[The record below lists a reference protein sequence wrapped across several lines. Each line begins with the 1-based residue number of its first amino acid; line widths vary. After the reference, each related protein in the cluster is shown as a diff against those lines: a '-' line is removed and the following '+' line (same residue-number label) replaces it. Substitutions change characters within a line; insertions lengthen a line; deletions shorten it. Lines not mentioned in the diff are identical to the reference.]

1 MIVVDG
7 AVRRG
12 AGYWLRGYR
21 TMLRFELTNLRTWI
35 VIALLIQLLMSSGM
49 VFMYGFY
56 FGDMPREVQTYLVTG
71 IPALALVP
79 IGFVLVPGMIMQH
92 KLRDTYDFVWS
103 LPVPRVAA
111 AAATFTISS
120 AIGIPGT
127 VLALWFA
134 DLRYD
139 VALSVSVAA
148 VVAIFL
154 VSLMATSVGFAFGHA
169 IPDPRVASL
178 LTNLIVFLVLL
189 FSPIVVPISF
199 FPDWW
204 AAVHR
209 ILPFWHM
216 AVVVRAGL
224 TEGLITSPVSS
235 SYVVLGIWTFG
246 SWLLA
251 AWVVGRRA

>member
-1 MIVVDG
+1 VIAIDG

-12 AGYWLRGYR
+12 AGYWLSSYR
-21 TMLRFELTNLRTWI
+21 SMLRFELTNLRTWV
-35 VIALLIQLLMSSGM
+35 VIALLIQLLMSTGM

-56 FGDMPREVQTYLVTG
+56 FGDMPSEVQTFLVTG

-79 IGFVLVPGMIMQH
+79 IGFVLVPGMIMQR
-92 KLRDTYDFVWS
+92 KIRDTYDFISS
-103 LPVPRVAA
+103 LPVPRMVS
-111 AAATFTISS
+111 AAATFTIAS

-127 VLALWFA
+127 ALALWIA
-134 DLRYD
+134 NLRYE
-139 VALSVSVAA
+139 VAISLSAAA
-148 VVAIFL
+148 VVAVLL
-154 VSLMATSVGFAFGHA
+154 VSLMASSVGFAFGHA
-169 IPDPRVASL
+169 IPDPRVANL

-189 FSPIVVPISF
+189 FSPIVVPIDL

-209 ILPFWHM
+209 VLPFWHM

-224 TEGLITSPVSS
+224 TEGLVSTSVSA
-235 SYVVLGIWTFG
+235 SYMVLGAWTVG

-251 AWVVGRRA
+251 AWVVGRRK

>member
-1 MIVVDG
+1 MIAADG

-12 AGYWLRGYR
+12 AGYWLHSYR
-21 TMLRFELTNLRTWI
+21 TMLRFEFINLRTWV
-35 VIALLIQLLMSSGM
+35 VIALLIQLLMSAGM

-56 FGDMPREVQTYLVTG
+56 FGNMPSEVQTFLVTG

-111 AAATFTISS
+111 AAATFTIASV
-120 AIGIPGT
+120 IGIPGT
-127 VLALWFA
+127 ALALWIA
-134 DLRYD
+134 DLRYE
-139 VALSVSVAA
+139 VAVSVSAA
-148 VVAIFL
+148 AMAALLL

-169 IPDPRVASL
+169 IPDPRVANL
-178 LTNLIVFLVLL
+178 LTNLIIFLVLL
-189 FSPIVVPISF
+189 FSPIVVPITF

-209 ILPFWHM
+209 VLPFWHM

-224 TEGLITSPVSS
+224 TNGLIDSPVAS
-235 SYVVLGIWTFG
+235 SYLVLGAWTLA

-251 AWVVGRRA
+251 GWVVGRRK

>member
-1 MIVVDG
+1 
-7 AVRRG
+7 
-12 AGYWLRGYR
+12 
-21 TMLRFELTNLRTWI
+21 
-35 VIALLIQLLMSSGM
+35 MSAGM

-56 FGDMPREVQTYLVTG
+56 FGDLPPEARTFLVTG

-103 LPVPRVAA
+103 LPVPRMVA
-111 AAATFTISS
+111 AAATFTISA

-127 VLALWFA
+127 VLALWIA
-134 DLRYD
+134 NLRYD
-139 VALSVSVAA
+139 VAISVSAAAA
-148 VVAIFL
+148 VAILL

-169 IPDPRVASL
+169 IPDPRVANL
-178 LTNLIVFLVLL
+178 LTNLIIFLVLL
-189 FSPIVVPISF
+189 FSPIVVPITF

-204 AAVHR
+204 ATVHR

-224 TEGLITSPVSS
+224 TDGLITTSVTA
-235 SYVVLGIWTFG
+235 SYLVLGAWTFG

-251 AWVVGRRA
+251 AWVVGRRK

>member
-7 AVRRG
+7 VVRRG
-12 AGYWLRGYR
+12 VRYWLGSYR
-21 TMLRFELTNLRTWI
+21 SMLRFELINLRTWI
-35 VIALLIQLLMSSGM
+35 LIALLVQLLMSTGM

-56 FGDMPREVQTYLVTG
+56 FGNMSSGAQTFLVTG

-79 IGFVLVPGMIMQH
+79 VGFVLVPSMITER
-92 KLRDTYDFVWS
+92 KLRDTYDFISS
-103 LPVPRVAA
+103 LPVPRMVS
-111 AAATFTISS
+111 AAATFTISG
-120 AIGIPGT
+120 AIAIPGT
-127 VLALWFA
+127 VLALWIA
-134 DLRYD
+134 DVRYD
-139 VALSVSVAA
+139 VDFSISA
-148 VVAIFL
+148 AIFVAVLL

-169 IPDPRVASL
+169 IPDPRVVSL
-178 LTNLIVFLVLL
+178 LTNLVVFLVLL
-189 FSPIVVPISF
+189 FSPIVVPIEL

-224 TEGLITSPVSS
+224 TEGLVTTSVTA
-235 SYVVLGIWTFG
+235 SYLVLGAWTVG

-251 AWVVGRRA
+251 AWVVGRRK

>member
-1 MIVVDG
+1 MIAVDG
-7 AVRRG
+7 AVRKG
-12 AGYWLRGYR
+12 VGYWLGSYR
-21 TMLRFELTNLRTWI
+21 SMLRFELINLRTWI
-35 VIALLIQLLMSSGM
+35 LIALLIQLLMSTGM

-56 FGDMPREVQTYLVTG
+56 FGTMPPGAQTFLVTG

-79 IGFVLVPGMIMQH
+79 IGFVLVPGMIMER
-92 KLRDTYDFVWS
+92 KLRDTYDFISS
-103 LPVPRVAA
+103 LPVPRLVS

-120 AIGIPGT
+120 AIAMPGT
-127 VLALWFA
+127 VLALWIA
-134 DLRYD
+134 EVRYD
-139 VALSVSVAA
+139 VDISVSAA
-148 VVAIFL
+148 IVPAIL
-154 VSLMATSVGFAFGHA
+154 LAALMATSVGFAFGHA

-189 FSPIVVPISF
+189 FSPIVVPIGL

-216 AVVVRAGL
+216 AVVVRGGL
-224 TEGLITSPVSS
+224 TDGLLTTSVTT
-235 SYVVLGIWTFG
+235 SYLVLGAWTVG

-251 AWVVGRRA
+251 GWVVGRRK

>member
-1 MIVVDG
+1 VIAIDG

-12 AGYWLRGYR
+12 AGYWLSSYR
-21 TMLRFELTNLRTWI
+21 SMLRFELTNLRTWV
-35 VIALLIQLLMSSGM
+35 VIALLIQLLMSTGM

-56 FGDMPREVQTYLVTG
+56 FGDMPSEVQTFLVTG

-79 IGFVLVPGMIMQH
+79 IGFVLVPGMIMQR
-92 KLRDTYDFVWS
+92 KIRDTYDFISS
-103 LPVPRVAA
+103 LPVPRMVS
-111 AAATFTISS
+111 AAATFTIAS

-127 VLALWFA
+127 ALALWIA
-134 DLRYD
+134 NLRYE
-139 VALSVSVAA
+139 VAVSLSAAA
-148 VVAIFL
+148 VVAVLL

-169 IPDPRVASL
+169 IPDPRVANL

-189 FSPIVVPISF
+189 FSPIVVPIDL

-209 ILPFWHM
+209 VLPFWHM

-224 TEGLITSPVSS
+224 TEGLVSTSVSA
-235 SYVVLGIWTFG
+235 SYLVLGAWTVG

-251 AWVVGRRA
+251 AWVVGRRK